1 MRVLHDI
8 CNILEDELEDI
19 VKTGGISHQDLEIVD
34 TSVDIIKDI
43 TTINA
48 MKENDYNRYSRDDG
62 MSGRMYYDD
71 EMTMARGGRGGGRMS
86 RDGYTRHDEK
96 EMLQDKIDELKRQL
110 NQMR

>member
-19 VKTGGISHQDLEIVD
+19 VKGGGISHQDLEIVD

-43 TTINA
+43 KTIKA
-48 MKENDYNRYSRDDG
+48 MEESGYGYSRDDG

-71 EMTMARGGRGGGRMS
+71 GMSMARGTRMGGRMS
-86 RDGYTRHDEK
+86 RDDGYSRHNEK
-96 EMLQDKIDELKRQL
+96 EMLEDKIDELKRQL